1 MDRPIPAPSAP
12 SGPGLPGGP
21 VAILVAIW
29 VVLVITALVS
39 ASGILSALCAALLL
53 TLVLARHLVARRVRA
68 WAIWLVVM
76 AAIGVLTVGGHGR
89 TLLDGMPVAI
99 NLGLAVLFGHTL
111 FGARMPLIARV
122 IAAMEGP
129 ERLLLPRVAGYARTL
144 TAAWAGLFLLQALLM
159 LALILRGLGN
169 AQAPAPG
176 YLHLGGYFVPALFM
190 GAEYAFRRWYLRH
203 IPHDSPQRF
212 LRRLVHNWPR
222 LLHDLASPGAR

>member
-1 MDRPIPAPSAP
+1 MDRPIPASSPAP
-12 SGPGLPGGP
+12 GPGLPGGL
-21 VAILVAIW
+21 VAVLVAIW
-29 VVLVITALVS
+29 VALVITALVS

-53 TLVLARHLVARRVRA
+53 TLVLARHLWARRARA
-68 WAIWLVVM
+68 WAIWLVCM
-76 AAIGVLTVGGHGR
+76 AAIGALTVSGHGR

-111 FGARMPLIARV
+111 FGDRVPLIARV
-122 IAAMEGP
+122 IVAMEGR
-129 ERLLLPRVAGYARTL
+129 ERLQLPGVAGYARGL

-190 GAEYAFRRWYLRH
+190 VAEYAFRRWYLRH
-203 IPHDSPQRF
+203 LPHDSPQRF
-212 LRRLVHNWPR
+212 LRRLVQNWPR
-222 LLHDLASPGAR
+222 LLHDLANPVAR